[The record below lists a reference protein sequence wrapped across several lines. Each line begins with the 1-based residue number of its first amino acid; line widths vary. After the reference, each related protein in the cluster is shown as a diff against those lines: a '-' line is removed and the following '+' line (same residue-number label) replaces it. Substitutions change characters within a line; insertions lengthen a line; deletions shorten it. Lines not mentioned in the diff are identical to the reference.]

1 MVVDQSTQDYLDDL
15 GLEDYIERCTKDLIM
30 LCDLVIDDK
39 DKKLLER
46 IKAVESKRDKAIRIL
61 KDIKKEI
68 DPGSMICSA
77 NPGYH

>member
-1 MVVDQSTQDYLDDL
+1 
-15 GLEDYIERCTKDLIM
+15 M

-68 DPGSMICSA
+68 DPQSMICSV
-77 NPGYH
+77 NEGYH

>member
-1 MVVDQSTQDYLDDL
+1 MDQSTQGYLDDL
-15 GLEDYIERCTKDLIM
+15 GLEVYIERCTKDLKM
-30 LCDLVIDDK
+30 LYDLVIDDK

-46 IKAVESKRDKAIRIL
+46 IKVLESKRDKAIRIL

-68 DPGSMICSA
+68 DPGSMICSV

>member
-1 MVVDQSTQDYLDDL
+1 
-15 GLEDYIERCTKDLIM
+15 M
-30 LCDLVIDDK
+30 LYDLVIDDK

-46 IKAVESKRDKAIRIL
+46 IKVLESKRDKAIRIL

>member
-1 MVVDQSTQDYLDDL
+1 MEQSIQGYLDDL
-15 GLEDYIERCTKDLIM
+15 GLEVYIERCTKDLKM
-30 LCDLVIDDK
+30 LYDLVIDDK

-46 IKAVESKRDKAIRIL
+46 IKVLESKRDKAIRIL

-68 DPGSMICSA
+68 DPSSMICSA

>member
-1 MVVDQSTQDYLDDL
+1 MEQSIQGYLDDL
-15 GLEDYIERCTKDLIM
+15 GLEVYIERCTKDLKM
-30 LCDLVIDDK
+30 LYDLVIDDK

-46 IKAVESKRDKAIRIL
+46 IKVLESKRDKAIRIL

>member
-1 MVVDQSTQDYLDDL
+1 
-15 GLEDYIERCTKDLIM
+15 M
-30 LCDLVIDDK
+30 LYDLVIDDK

-46 IKAVESKRDKAIRIL
+46 IKAVESKRDKAVRTL

-68 DPGSMICSA
+68 DPGSMICSV

>member
-1 MVVDQSTQDYLDDL
+1 
-15 GLEDYIERCTKDLIM
+15 M
-30 LCDLVIDDK
+30 LYDLVIDDK

-68 DPGSMICSA
+68 DPSSMICSA

>member
-1 MVVDQSTQDYLDDL
+1 MVVDQSIQGYLDGL
-15 GLEDYIERCTKDLIM
+15 GLEVYIERCTKDLKM
-30 LCDLVIDDK
+30 LYDLVIDDK

-46 IKAVESKRDKAIRIL
+46 IKVLESKRDKAIRIL

-68 DPGSMICSA
+68 DPGSMICSS